1 MYAYAIEE
9 THMTKVY
16 EQTILEK
23 LRNLPPERL
32 AEVEDFVDFLAHRQ
46 AGERGLTHAA
56 GQLATAAFTR
66 VWDNPADAD
75 YDRL

>member
-1 MYAYAIEE
+1 
-9 THMTKVY
+9 MTKVY

-23 LRNLPPERL
+23 LRQLPPERL

-46 AGERGLTHAA
+46 ADERSLTQAA
-56 GQLATAAFTR
+56 GQLATVAFMR

>member
-1 MYAYAIEE
+1 
-9 THMTKVY
+9 MTKVY

-46 AGERGLTHAA
+46 TEERSLTHAA

>member
-1 MYAYAIEE
+1 
-9 THMTKVY
+9 MTKVY

-46 AGERGLTHAA
+46 ADERGLTHAA

-66 VWDNPADAD
+66 VWDTPADAD

>member
-1 MYAYAIEE
+1 M
-9 THMTKVY
+9 MTAY
-16 EQTILEK
+16 EQTILQK
-23 LRNLPPERL
+23 LRHLPPERL

-46 AGERGLTHAA
+46 AEERGLTQAA
-56 GQLATAAFTR
+56 GRLATAAFAR

>member
-1 MYAYAIEE
+1 MIRED
-9 THMTKVY
+9 HMTKVY

-23 LRNLPPERL
+23 LRQLPPERL

-46 AGERGLTHAA
+46 EEERALTHAA

>member
-1 MYAYAIEE
+1 
-9 THMTKVY
+9 MTKVH
-16 EQTILEK
+16 EQTLLEK

-46 AGERGLTHAA
+46 AEERGLTQAA

>member
-1 MYAYAIEE
+1 
-9 THMTKVY
+9 MTKVD
-16 EQTILEK
+16 ELTILEK
-23 LRNLPPERL
+23 LRHLPPERL

-46 AGERGLTHAA
+46 ADDRGLTPAA
-56 GQLATAAFTR
+56 GHLATAAFSR